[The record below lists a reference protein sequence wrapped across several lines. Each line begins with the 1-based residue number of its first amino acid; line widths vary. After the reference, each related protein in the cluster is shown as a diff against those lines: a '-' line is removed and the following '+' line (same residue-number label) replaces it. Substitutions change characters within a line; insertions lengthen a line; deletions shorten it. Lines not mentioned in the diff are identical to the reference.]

1 MICVYKRER
10 HSCQISRYL
19 VILGIISTALICGCK
34 GRQTSEFPGIAWF
47 SVAGKL
53 ACRQQSCARQGT
65 GNISYQKFCFQGAI
79 FVPGIITYIY
89 IATQQSSLSAEMQFD
104 AVDKLLLQLHH
115 CSALQL
121 HFKYAVQ
128 ILLIIL
134 HLNSPSTSSSFP
146 PTDHARLMVST
157 FQAIL
162 SLDPTAW
169 ALDRGLYSSF

>member
-19 VILGIISTALICGCK
+19 VFLGIISTALICGCK

-53 ACRQQSCARQGT
+53 VCRQRSCARQGT

-79 FVPGIITYIY
+79 FVPYIY
-89 IATQQSSLSAEMQFD
+89 VATQQSSLSAAMQCN

-134 HLNSPSTSSSFP
+134 HLNSASTSSSSS

-157 FQAIL
+157 FQAIICL
-162 SLDPTAW
+162 NPIAW
-169 ALDRGLYSSF
+169 ALVKGLYSSF

>member
-1 MICVYKRER
+1 MGFICKSRWSVYTRGKYTVVRFLGMI
-10 HSCQISRYL
+10 YL
-19 VILGIISTALICGCK
+19 VFLGIISTALICGCK

-53 ACRQQSCARQGT
+53 VCRQRSCARQGT

-79 FVPGIITYIY
+79 FV
-89 IATQQSSLSAEMQFD
+89 QQSSLWAAMQFD

-134 HLNSPSTSSSFP
+134 HLKSPSTSSSSP
-146 PTDHARLMVST
+146 PTDPARLMVST
-157 FQAIL
+157 FQAIICL
-162 SLDPTAW
+162 NPIAW
-169 ALDRGLYSSF
+169 ALVKGLYSSF